1 MSAVTI
7 VIVIIVVIILFTY
20 FYHMYKNWKKNKKKF
35 QWPPE
40 KLPCPDYW
48 VHEGNGACKN
58 PFGLGLGYSNTTI
71 PETDWDFRKKSPAC
85 AKPNAPGC
93 LKYKRDFANK
103 TQNPW
108 FGIAQKCHKNP
119 GNCYVPA

>member
-20 FYHMYKNWKKNKKKF
+20 FYHMYKDWKKNKKKF

-48 VHEGNGACKN
+48 VHEGNGLCKN
-58 PFGLGLGYSNTTI
+58 PFGLGLGTKNPMI
-71 PETDWDFRKKSPAC
+71 PDTQYDFRTNPAC
-85 AKPNAPGC
+85 AKPNSPAC
-93 LKYKRDFANK
+93 LRAKRNLGK
-103 TQNPW
+103 QNTKSLVW
-108 FGIAQKCHKNP
+108 YSSKM
-119 GNCYVPA
+119 